1 MSRAKYPIRRS
12 QLIAPFGVGAM
23 TVVKGGTS
31 LICAG
36 LDHWYKRE
44 NTSEKGIDE
53 NEFKVEEYRLEK
65 VLQVDHFRLPPD
77 YREPKKNISI
87 PNTDLG
93 VPFLRFPQWHV
104 CPRCD
109 LMKFSTL
116 NRESFEFCNDCKE
129 NEGKRVVMSQMPFV
143 AMCEDGH
150 LQDVP
155 WNEFVHRSFEPEC
168 GGKLKYLS
176 SGGAALAA
184 QKIRCLRCLKER
196 FLGGIMYAESSGET
210 SLSKNLSKEGI
221 YLCRGMRP
229 WLGLTEGEFCLQH
242 LRVNLR
248 GASNVWFS
256 QVYSAIYIPQKTE
269 NCPPEL
275 LEFLRRPEVA
285 KKIERNRLRL
295 ANFTIEDVREDF
307 RMPLSDYTNA
317 QIEEAL
323 KIISETAN
331 EQTAQTEAIVNEDG
345 ETAFRRVEYEVLRSE
360 QNENLLVTQNV
371 SMDLYDNALRKM
383 FSRVMLVHKLR
394 ETRAFAGFTRVY
406 AENLQKLAERKTLLR
421 RENLAKNEDWLP
433 ATIVYGEGL
442 FFELNEPV
450 LRRWEE
456 KFAEQLNHHLRP
468 LTEAHWKLQKE
479 RDWKSSS
486 LSARFVVLHT
496 LAHLFIN
503 RLTFECG
510 YSSASLR
517 ERIYVSQKT
526 DAPMAGILIYTADG
540 DSDGTLGGLVRMGQP
555 GKLESV
561 LFNALDHARWCSS
574 DPVCREMGKYG
585 QGPDSCNLAACH
597 SCALIPETSCEL
609 FNRFLDRQI
618 LISQTETSAVQG
630 FFDFAQRV

>member
-31 LICAG
+31 VICAG

-44 NTSEKGIDE
+44 NESEKGIDE
-53 NEFKVEEYRLEK
+53 NEFKIEEYRLEK
-65 VLQVDHFRLPPD
+65 VLQVNHFRLPPD
-77 YREPKKNISI
+77 YREPKKNLSI

-93 VPFLRFPQWHV
+93 IPFLRFPQWHV

-116 NRESFEFCNDCKE
+116 SRESFEFCDDCKE
-129 NEGKRVVMSQMPFV
+129 NDGKRVIMSQMPFV

-168 GGKLKYLS
+168 SGKLKYLS
-176 SGGAALAA
+176 SGGAALAT
-184 QKIRCLRCLKER
+184 QKIRCLKCLKER
-196 FLGGIMYAESSGET
+196 FLGGIMYAESNGET
-210 SLSKNLSKEGI
+210 SLSKNLSKEGV
-221 YLCRGMRP
+221 YLCRGKRP
-229 WLGLTEGEFCLQH
+229 WLGDSEGEFCLQH
-242 LRVNLR
+242 LRVSLR
-248 GASNVWFS
+248 GATNVWFS
-256 QVYSAIYIPQKTE
+256 QVYSAIYIPQKSA

-285 KKIERNRLRL
+285 KRIERNRARL
-295 ANFTIEDVREDF
+295 ANFSIEDVRDDF
-307 RMPLSDYTNA
+307 RLPLSDYTDE
-317 QIEEAL
+317 QIKEAL
-323 KIISETAN
+323 KIISEPEGEKTD
-331 EQTAQTEAIVNEDG
+331 AILNEDS
-345 ETAFRRVEYEVLRSE
+345 EIAFRRVEYEVLRSE
-360 QNENLLVTQNV
+360 QNENLLITQSV
-371 SMDLYDNALRKM
+371 AMDLYESSLKKM

-406 AENLQKLAERKTLLR
+406 PENSQKLPERKALLRCENLSE
-421 RENLAKNEDWLP
+421 NEDWLP

-442 FFELNEPV
+442 FFELNEKI
-450 LRRWEE
+450 LRLWEE
-456 KFAEQLNHHLRP
+456 NFSEQLSIHLRP

-479 RDWKSSS
+479 RGWKSNS

-517 ERIYVSQKT
+517 ERIYVSTKT

-561 LFNALDHARWCSS
+561 LFNSLDHARWCSS
-574 DPVCREMGKYG
+574 DPVCSEMGKHG

-609 FNRFLDRQI
+609 FNRFLDRRV
-618 LISQTETSAVQG
+618 LINTVENSLLQG
-630 FFDFAQRV
+630 FFDFAQSI